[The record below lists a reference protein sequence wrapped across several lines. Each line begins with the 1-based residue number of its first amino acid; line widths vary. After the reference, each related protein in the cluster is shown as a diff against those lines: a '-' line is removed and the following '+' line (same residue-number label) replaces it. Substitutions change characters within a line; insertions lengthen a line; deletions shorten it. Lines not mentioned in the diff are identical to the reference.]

1 MEIQLPQ
8 NCMWHQT
15 KPTIH
20 FTQYTKYT
28 VACFKNR
35 KFKFDQCI
43 FGNIIKL
50 LLFIFK
56 DRILMHSCGN
66 SSDGLGVLKVGFGS
80 CYQKFQ
86 VLGTKVTKIW
96 IMGWGSGI
104 RFWVWIGF
112 W

>member
-15 KPTIH
+15 KPTRH
-20 FTQYTKYT
+20 FTQYTQYT
-28 VACFKNR
+28 MACFKNR

-56 DRILMHSCGN
+56 DRILMHSCGS
-66 SSDGLGVLKVGFGS
+66 SSDGFG
-80 CYQKFQ
+80 Y
-86 VLGTKVTKIW
+86 
-96 IMGWGSGI
+96 
-104 RFWVWIGF
+104 
-112 W
+112 

>member
-20 FTQYTKYT
+20 FTQYTQYS
-28 VACFKNR
+28 VACLKNR

-56 DRILMHSCGN
+56 DRILMQSCG
-66 SSDGLGVLKVGFGS
+66 SSDGLGIKNV
-80 CYQKFQ
+80 
-86 VLGTKVTKIW
+86 
-96 IMGWGSGI
+96 
-104 RFWVWIGF
+104 RFWVQK
-112 W
+112 